1 MCVKLHLVCV
11 KIHIC
16 TLYNVCRKRFLLW
29 MESAAAVPRDI
40 RPLSHSLTPWAAHT
54 SFLSHSFLLN
64 ASISRPQH
72 NYHHRAHCSA
82 LLAQISSAAK
92 SFPRGVVHY
101 CHHHH
106 HFQYHHH
113 WHHHHHH
120 YCWHCFPAPL
130 NHFLEEVF
138 KSTLLP
144 PATQAAMINITT

>member
-72 NYHHRAHCSA
+72 NYHQHHRTV
-82 LLAQISSAAK
+82 
-92 SFPRGVVHY
+92 PP
-101 CHHHH
+101 
-106 HFQYHHH
+106 
-113 WHHHHHH
+113 
-120 YCWHCFPAPL
+120 CWHRFPVLP
-130 NHFLEEVF
+130 NHFLEELFTIVIITITF
-138 KSTLLP
+138 
-144 PATQAAMINITT
+144 NITIIGIIIIIMIVGTVFQLR